1 MSDPGTHAIE
11 GPAFVI
17 SHSARNVVGGATPL
31 VNNYGGVDLAVHATI
46 SLLDV
51 PTTFRITV
59 AKVDGRYASIAQVRL
74 YCFRQFSLTASILRK
89 GSAAGG
95 MPISPNA
102 ARKTT
107 SSVEHSLT
115 AGLHV

>member
-17 SHSARNVVGGATPL
+17 SHSARKVVGGATPPCHL
-31 VNNYGGVDLAVHATI
+31 LLQWCPFTCTMVHATI

-59 AKVDGRYASIAQVRL
+59 AKWQILDTAPLARYGYIDSYFLDSI
-74 YCFRQFSLTASILRK
+74 
-89 GSAAGG
+89 
-95 MPISPNA
+95 
-102 ARKTT
+102 
-107 SSVEHSLT
+107 
-115 AGLHV
+115 